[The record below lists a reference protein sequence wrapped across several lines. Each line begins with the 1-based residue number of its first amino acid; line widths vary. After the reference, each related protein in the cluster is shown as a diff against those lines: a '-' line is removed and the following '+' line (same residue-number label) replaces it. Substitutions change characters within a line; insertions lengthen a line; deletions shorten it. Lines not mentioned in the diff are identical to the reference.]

1 MITLRTE
8 NGFRY
13 LRGTSYSEVEDGVT
27 TVQKEIPDEDS
38 LAFIKEKF
46 GIVL

>member
-8 NGFRY
+8 KGLRY
-13 LRGTSYSEVEDGVT
+13 LRGSSYSEVEDGVT
-27 TVQKEIPDEDS
+27 TVQEEIPDEDS